1 VLASLAYHII
11 DKKKNPGAER
21 KEAPFLFSH
30 PPPSL
35 PFPSLPFFFF
45 FWGYAATNPLLAKK
59 TWCEKRAKKM
69 KGKYIQVITKKK
81 KKTLFSK
88 NQILDVQNGSKW
100 T

>member
-21 KEAPFLFSH
+21 KEAPFLFF
-30 PPPSL
+30 PQPL
-35 PFPSLPFFFF
+35 PFPSLPFFFFFF

-59 TWCEKRAKKM
+59 TRCEKRAKKM